1 MEKNL
6 KKLMKDALTKI
17 SPEKS
22 KLINENTE
30 FSKVAEKYLKLV
42 PREEQLEMFNNY
54 FVGVELPENRKK
66 FLNNNWPYIYTLNID
81 DGIENSLKN
90 YEKIMPYKNL
100 NIDYVKTNKCIFKL
114 HGDAKHE
121 IFYKNDENFVLSRK
135 QYLISIRDNYDL
147 LQFIQSDYKSK
158 NILLVGCSLEDEI
171 DLEYAVAT
179 NDGFDEAKN
188 NRYFLSEKVPDEDL
202 QEKLEELFV
211 NKIILVER
219 YEDFYQDF
227 FVGSEKKETI
237 LSKYRFTG
245 YLSNNDKEDNIDYF
259 LGMQNQKKDG
269 KVIKYESMAERD
281 VEILKINDVFKNNTI
296 LVVGPRLSGKTTF
309 LVNMLQKLSSH
320 EVYFFSSAI
329 TLSASFMMEIC
340 SLTNSVLVFDSN
352 AISPDNTKE
361 FDKIFKSAKAND
373 NKLIVAANKSDKL
386 FMAFYTNLS
395 FDIKIEI
402 DKRPSIEEKNK
413 INKGIEK
420 FGIPKFSKNNFIDN
434 IASLSSSIYKGRK
447 NAFPNVTGD
456 SCVQSEL
463 VFLILLASVGKVY
476 YITFQTLGV
485 SVGNLE
491 LMIKKFEP
499 AVEIYDSSLIETH
512 MHSGFKAVANSKFWI
527 IQFLDRFA
535 KTKNGQ
541 DKIIDAIEEIVKRL
555 YFTKTSSYCAK
566 QVILFDNINAIFS
579 VNDGVAKL
587 PFGIYNRLQNY
598 LNNEP
603 DYWLQRAKS
612 IRILS
617 KNIQEL
623 LIAKDY
629 AYKAYLDKKTQ
640 GQYSEKAVLT
650 LAMIMGKI
658 CSLDNYKNKEWVKN
672 AVDFYYEAL
681 NSEKNVIYVDDL
693 LINARRQHKD
703 NDLYCLSK
711 YLFTLSNGN
720 SEFDKRKIDFILNEC
735 IFHK

>member
-1 MEKNL
+1 
-6 KKLMKDALTKI
+6 
-17 SPEKS
+17 
-22 KLINENTE
+22 
-30 FSKVAEKYLKLV
+30 
-42 PREEQLEMFNNY
+42 MFNNY

-320 EVYFFSSAI
+320 
-329 TLSASFMMEIC
+329 
-340 SLTNSVLVFDSN
+340 
-352 AISPDNTKE
+352 
-361 FDKIFKSAKAND
+361 
-373 NKLIVAANKSDKL
+373 
-386 FMAFYTNLS
+386 
-395 FDIKIEI
+395 
-402 DKRPSIEEKNK
+402 
-413 INKGIEK
+413 
-420 FGIPKFSKNNFIDN
+420 
-434 IASLSSSIYKGRK
+434 
-447 NAFPNVTGD
+447 
-456 SCVQSEL
+456 
-463 VFLILLASVGKVY
+463 
-476 YITFQTLGV
+476 
-485 SVGNLE
+485 
-491 LMIKKFEP
+491 
-499 AVEIYDSSLIETH
+499 
-512 MHSGFKAVANSKFWI
+512 
-527 IQFLDRFA
+527 
-535 KTKNGQ
+535 
-541 DKIIDAIEEIVKRL
+541 
-555 YFTKTSSYCAK
+555 
-566 QVILFDNINAIFS
+566 
-579 VNDGVAKL
+579 
-587 PFGIYNRLQNY
+587 
-598 LNNEP
+598 
-603 DYWLQRAKS
+603 
-612 IRILS
+612 
-617 KNIQEL
+617 
-623 LIAKDY
+623 
-629 AYKAYLDKKTQ
+629 
-640 GQYSEKAVLT
+640 
-650 LAMIMGKI
+650 
-658 CSLDNYKNKEWVKN
+658 
-672 AVDFYYEAL
+672 
-681 NSEKNVIYVDDL
+681 
-693 LINARRQHKD
+693 
-703 NDLYCLSK
+703 
-711 YLFTLSNGN
+711 
-720 SEFDKRKIDFILNEC
+720 
-735 IFHK
+735 